1 MNKTVS
7 SAATVALFSLLSFA
21 VVAAGSGK
29 MTAMTVAAPHHS
41 LAQYN
46 AFDWSRVT
54 GKMSGSGITS
64 MKTAAMHN
72 KFGAN
77 KLAKMSGLSGLPG
90 STRGS
95 TWIYVRGHDKF
106 TMSPVPATVV

>member
-21 VVAAGSGK
+21 VVAAGSEK
-29 MTAMTVAAPHHS
+29 MTAVTVAAPHHS
-41 LAQYN
+41 LAQYD

-54 GKMSGSGITS
+54 GKMSGSSIVS

-77 KLAKMSGLSGLPG
+77 KLAKRSDFFGLPG
-90 STRGS
+90 SA
-95 TWIYVRGHDKF
+95 RGHDKF
-106 TMSPVPATVV
+106 AMSPVPDTAV